1 MKIQASPGHPVNTA
15 DASSGSVSLPPSSA
29 DASGVVLGEP
39 ESDTAKN
46 IARQLSPS

>member
-1 MKIQASPGHPVNTA
+1 MKIQAFPGHPVSTA
-15 DASSGSVSLPPSSA
+15 DASGSVSLPPSSA